1 MSRVTKRYCQLRA
14 LDGAAIS
21 QLLADVGDFKADA
34 LQENNADAVPVIE
47 RDVFVSYVYGP
58 EQPITGSFT
67 LNLPKAAIT
76 DASTATAIDILRGT
90 GAAASFTTVNA
101 GNFGPLTYKLRYV
114 ISMGGVGGTAEFNNC
129 RFKGSVDESG
139 DMVKVSVTFQA
150 FGCTFT
156 A

>member
-1 MSRVTKRYCQLRA
+1 MSRLTKRYCQLRA
-14 LDGAAIS
+14 LDGAALS

-34 LQENNADAVPVIE
+34 LQESNADAVPVIE

-67 LNLPKAAIT
+67 VNLPKAAIT
-76 DASTATAIDILRGT
+76 DGTTATVIDILRGT
-90 GAAASFTTVNA
+90 GAASSFTTVNS
-101 GNFGPLTYKLRYV
+101 GNFGPLTYKLRYL
-114 ISMGGVGGTAEFNNC
+114 ISMGGIGGTAEFNNV

-139 DMVKVSVTFQA
+139 DLVKVSVTFQA
-150 FGCTFT
+150 FGCTVT

>member
-1 MSRVTKRYCQLRA
+1 MSRVTKRYCQLRT
-14 LDGAAIS
+14 LDGAALS

-67 LNLPKAAIT
+67 LNLPKGAIT

-90 GAAASFTTVNA
+90 GAAGSFTTVNA

-114 ISMGGVGGTAEFNNC
+114 ISMGGVGGTAEFNNV
-129 RFKGSVDESG
+129 RFKGSMDESG
-139 DMVKVSVTFQA
+139 DVVKISVTFQA